1 MQPDNTTDT
10 PTIDITSPK
19 VIAEA
24 FNILV
29 TASTQYRGTKAE
41 HEAIEKAT
49 QVIKAALERDIGSR
63 QEPAKPE
70 QEAPKS

>member
-1 MQPDNTTDT
+1 MQPDNTPDT
-10 PTIDITSPK
+10 TNTQVIT
-19 VIAEA
+19 EA

-41 HEAIEKAT
+41 HEAIEKAA
-49 QVIKAALERDIGSR
+49 QVIKAALERDIASR
-63 QEPAKPE
+63 MPKPE